1 MPVYG
6 LLGFMPLLFIYI
18 RQFLK
23 LRINSRDFMNIY
35 IYIYDSCRLRLS
47 CEWASY
53 PGAFIVKS
61 YTLVYFSSKASLLMI
76 KNHNKYQSINLI
88 GLAHV
93 EKAYSKN
100 RLIIVRIEESCDLC

>member
-1 MPVYG
+1 MQTRKRAHCARSVFP
-6 LLGFMPLLFIYI
+6 FIKKKKKHIGY
-18 RQFLK
+18 
-23 LRINSRDFMNIY
+23 
-35 IYIYDSCRLRLS
+35 SCRLRLS
-47 CEWASY
+47 CELASC
-53 PGAFIVKS
+53 PGAYVVKS

-100 RLIIVRIEESCDLC
+100 RSIIVRIRESCDLW

>member
-1 MPVYG
+1 
-6 LLGFMPLLFIYI
+6 
-18 RQFLK
+18 
-23 LRINSRDFMNIY
+23 MNIY
-35 IYIYDSCRLRLS
+35 IIYINDSCRLRLS

-53 PGAFIVKS
+53 PGALAVKT

-76 KNHNKYQSINLI
+76 RNHNKYQSIDLI

-100 RLIIVRIEESCDLC
+100 RLISVHNRSYWREL

>member
-1 MPVYG
+1 M
-6 LLGFMPLLFIYI
+6 GFMPLLYIYI
-18 RQFLK
+18 YTAILEFNDKFKRFCEY
-23 LRINSRDFMNIY
+23 IY
-35 IYIYDSCRLRLS
+35 LYIYDSCHLRLS

-53 PGAFIVKS
+53 PGAFVVKS

-100 RLIIVRIEESCDLC
+100 RSIIVRIGESCDLW